1 MPCTFVKQPHVT
13 VHKMSLRKC
22 STCTSGEMSFNKG
35 GSSLHSPS
43 LWVEK
48 PTELWPGEHVLIHE
62 IADFFFLITKGQ
74 RISSLVKLDQTE
86 HHQ

>member
-62 IADFFFLITKGQ
+62 IADFFF
-74 RISSLVKLDQTE
+74 
-86 HHQ
+86 